1 MGRAE
6 SGAAQGGARTVARRG
21 GGAGGRRGAGG
32 VVVGGRARALLL
44 APAGLA
50 RAQRRICASIEF
62 QELGARRAGARE
74 REVRGARTV
83 ERGVGEVD
91 GFLLLPLLAFLLLL
105 LLIRAIRRALI
116 KPESIMLAGYFR
128 RWPFSAVLH

>member
-1 MGRAE
+1 MGRGLLHAAAAVPADAAVPVE
-6 SGAAQGGARTVARRG
+6 SLVEGASAPSCSRP
-21 GGAGGRRGAGG
+21 
-32 VVVGGRARALLL
+32 L
-44 APAGLA
+44 ASRERSA
-50 RAQRRICASIEF
+50 ASAHRSSF
-62 QELGARRAGARE
+62 RSGGARRARARGHK
-74 REVRGARTV
+74 VRGARTV
-83 ERGVGEVD
+83 GRGGGEVD

>member
-1 MGRAE
+1 MACPAASGPHRIPRA
-6 SGAAQGGARTVARRG
+6 AVAT
-21 GGAGGRRGAGG
+21 
-32 VVVGGRARALLL
+32 LL
-44 APAGLA
+44 
-50 RAQRRICASIEF
+50 
-62 QELGARRAGARE
+62 RE

-83 ERGVGEVD
+83 ERGVGED

-105 LLIRAIRRALI
+105 LLLIRAIIRRALI